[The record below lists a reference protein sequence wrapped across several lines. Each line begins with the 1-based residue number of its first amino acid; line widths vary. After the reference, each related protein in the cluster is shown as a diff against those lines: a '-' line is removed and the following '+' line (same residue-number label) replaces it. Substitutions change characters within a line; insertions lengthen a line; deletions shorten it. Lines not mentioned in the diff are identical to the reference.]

1 MFPEIIRVAI
11 MDAFSCRVPAACPIA
26 SVQPQRACPLRQ
38 RWYAANE
45 GSIRSKGTMYF
56 VLHPHD
62 EAEAVI
68 ARLSQDHGG
77 VVRQRA

>member
-1 MFPEIIRVAI
+1 
-11 MDAFSCRVPAACPIA
+11 
-26 SVQPQRACPLRQ
+26 
-38 RWYAANE
+38 
-45 GSIRSKGTMYF
+45 MYF